1 MFPACFS
8 AVGIHTEHRTTGILS
23 KISALLV
30 YSFIAFHLTLLC
42 AFHTVCIPDWPLLII
57 AIVMMDQ
64 NTQRSRGFGFVTFA
78 VGSGG
83 AEKAIDAQPID
94 IDGKRVEVKLATP
107 KADQV
112 TAGGGGGA
120 GGRFR
125 PGGALGLR
133 AGAAAAASQSTGE
146 FAGLAAAYGRNGW
159 RGGYGSYAFGKNG
172 WNVQGWEDNSLVLVE
187 RSGFSFDLLDKNKSS
202 GGKSRARSMSGGD
215 RGRDSKRSRHQ

>member
-1 MFPACFS
+1 MQAYS
-8 AVGIHTEHRTTGILS
+8 LS
-23 KISALLV
+23 SHSPLRISCCV
-30 YSFIAFHLTLLC
+30 SFCLGTC
-42 AFHTVCIPDWPLLII
+42 GI

-83 AEKAIDAQPID
+83 ADKAIEAQPID

-107 KADQV
+107 KADQA

-172 WNVQGWEDNSLVLVE
+172 WNVQGWEDNSLVKVE
-187 RSGFSFDLLDKNKSS
+187 RSGFSFDLLDKSKSS

>member
-1 MFPACFS
+1 MRGCSLSSHFSLRISRCIFPNWTI
-8 AVGIHTEHRTTGILS
+8 V
-23 KISALLV
+23 V
-30 YSFIAFHLTLLC
+30 Y
-42 AFHTVCIPDWPLLII
+42 I

-107 KADQV
+107 KADQA
-112 TAGGGGGA
+112 TAGGGGGG

-172 WNVQGWEDNSLVLVE
+172 WNVQGWEDNSLVKVE